1 MNGGP
6 GELSRQLSHV
16 YWIGGSPCSGKSTI
30 VRLLSET
37 WAFHSYNCDDA
48 FQRHGEQIRP
58 EEQPTFYR
66 VLHMTW
72 DEIWMRPVEEL
83 LADVLAVYGEE
94 FDLILQDLLALPT
107 GRPIV
112 AEGAALLPPLVHQVL
127 ADPSHAIWAAPT
139 ETFQR
144 HHYPRRG
151 SWVQQILSQCAHPE
165 EAFRNWMDRDIAFGR
180 WVAREARE
188 RGLCVLTVDGTRTI
202 RENAERVKQLL
213 GV

>member
-1 MNGGP
+1 MNGRP
-6 GELSRQLSHV
+6 GDLSEQLRHV

-30 VRLLSET
+30 VHLLSEG
-37 WAFHSYNCDDA
+37 WAFYSYNCDDA
-48 FQRHGEQIRP
+48 FQRHGEQITP

-94 FDLILQDLLALPT
+94 FDLILHDLLALPA
-107 GRPIV
+107 GRPVV
-112 AEGAALLPPLVHQVL
+112 AEGAALLPSLVRQAL
-127 ADPSHAIWAAPT
+127 ADPSHAIWVVPT
-139 ETFQR
+139 EVFQR
-144 HHYPRRG
+144 HHYPERG
-151 SWVQQILSQCAHPE
+151 AWVQQIVSRCTHPE
-165 EAFRNWMDRDIAFGR
+165 EAFGNWMDRDIAFGR

-202 RENAERVKQLL
+202 RENAERVKQHF